1 VCSTQGFTVR
11 AACLTYNHNIIP
23 FSYLNRLAE
32 CPARLHCH
40 TQELLSVS
48 KFYVPISVSYLSFLF
63 FYQDF
68 IYLLCPFIWFPVK
81 YFNLDK
87 VLCFFLLY
95 FDLNC
100 FICFFIYLLYPFS
113 LVKLLFVTFTSLHS
127 LSYTFV
133 RPLTIEWR
141 SLQLEKPFN
150 EKLNRPFKPW
160 KADYT
165 LNTIHTHTY
174 IHTNTESWIKHTH
187 TLTHTYIHIQLN

>member
-1 VCSTQGFTVR
+1 MTTKKKFHFIFSSARLNVCSTQGFTVR

-81 YFNLDK
+81 YFYLDN
-87 VLCFFLLY
+87 VLCFSCYVLILIVLSVFLSTFYIHFLSS
-95 FDLNC
+95 NC
-100 FICFFIYLLYPFS
+100 CLSLLRLFIPF
-113 LVKLLFVTFTSLHS
+113 LIRLFVL
-127 LSYTFV
+127 
-133 RPLTIEWR
+133 WR
-141 SLQLEKPFN
+141 
-150 EKLNRPFKPW
+150 LNDVVCNW
-160 KADYT
+160 K
-165 LNTIHTHTY
+165 
-174 IHTNTESWIKHTH
+174 SPSMKS
-187 TLTHTYIHIQLN
+187 